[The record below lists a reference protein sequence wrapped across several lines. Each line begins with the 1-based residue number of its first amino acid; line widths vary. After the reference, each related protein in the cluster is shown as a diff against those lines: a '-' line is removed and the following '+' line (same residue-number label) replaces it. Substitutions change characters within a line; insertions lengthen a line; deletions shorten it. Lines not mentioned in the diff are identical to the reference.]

1 LRTPAIPSG
10 KIRLITSRVEDG
22 MKSLLCRDVVAT
34 LESGHAGVKAQ
45 LDVRE
50 EALWREH

>member
-1 LRTPAIPSG
+1 
-10 KIRLITSRVEDG
+10 
-22 MKSLLCRDVVAT
+22 VVAT